1 MESVKDLIVDV
12 NSTEVSIAL
21 MENRRLIELNKES
34 SKGHGFSVGD
44 VYPEMIIR
52 GEFGYMAGI
61 RNNQIVSVPL
71 DEVAGKLKTVNP
83 DNPIIKEAKLIGIC
97 FGDEPIKKN

>member
-1 MESVKDLIVDV
+1 
-12 NSTEVSIAL
+12 
-21 MENRRLIELNKES
+21 
-34 SKGHGFSVGD
+34 
-44 VYPEMIIR
+44 
-52 GEFGYMAGI
+52 MAGI